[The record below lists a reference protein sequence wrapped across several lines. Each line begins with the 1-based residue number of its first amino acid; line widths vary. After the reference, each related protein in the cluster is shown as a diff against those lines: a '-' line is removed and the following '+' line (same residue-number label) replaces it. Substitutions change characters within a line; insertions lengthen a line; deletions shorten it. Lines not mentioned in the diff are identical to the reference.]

1 MKLTITDSY
10 VVCSPGGYYN
20 DYAQRRGWLN
30 ASQYAVIKFSEYTKW
45 YNAARFSN
53 NSGEIAAILPAPS
66 FVGDTLEIA
75 KSVADE
81 LTQYAEQLTTNR
93 KAGQE

>member
-1 MKLTITDSY
+1 MTSTVTDSY

-20 DYAQRRGWLN
+20 DYAIRRGWLN

-53 NSGEIAAILPAPS
+53 NSGEIAAILPPPS
-66 FVGDTLEIA
+66 FVGNTLEIA

-81 LTQYAEQLTTNR
+81 LTQYAEQLTTM
-93 KAGQE
+93 KGQK